1 MSELLTLS
9 FVLFAGGVISARFSG
24 WLSQSWLRNNT
35 GWHDNLGF
43 LRRLLGIFGD
53 FGPIMLYSQARKQR
67 QMGPTLAYVFW
78 GGLGA
83 GLLGLL
89 GIFVTLSM
97 S

>member
-1 MSELLTLS
+1 MGPILTLS
-9 FVLFAGGVISARFSG
+9 FVLFAAGVMSARVAG

-78 GGLGA
+78 GGLGS

-89 GIFVTLSM
+89 GIFAGVGLQ
-97 S
+97 